1 MLPCASISRG
11 IPTEIDLF
19 VLIGSIIA
27 LVYIVIKMAANL
39 GEWPP
44 SISVRMVSASYEEDT
59 QSTEVP
65 LDTLE
70 EILNQYEYEAYI
82 LCKYVNGIP
91 DIIENTLCLLICLTD
106 SFIIELIS
114 NPPVKAVLQYENIH
128 SFRQSVIS
136 KTITAPVQSSDNK
149 EKLLTVI
156 SIQYTAQN
164 MILSELQFILD
175 VAQEDDFYNDFKTSD
190 NDIFAYVNARILK
203 QDTTIIL

>member
-11 IPTEIDLF
+11 IPSEIDLF

-27 LVYIVIKMAANL
+27 LVYIVIKMAVNL
-39 GEWPP
+39 GGPP
-44 SISVRMVSASYEEDT
+44 SIPVRMVSASYEEDT

-106 SFIIELIS
+106 SFIIESVS

-149 EKLLTVI
+149 EKLLTLI
-156 SIQYTAQN
+156 SIQYTAKS
-164 MILSELQFILD
+164 MTLSELQFIRD

-190 NDIFAYVNARILK
+190 NDIFAYVNARIPK
-203 QDTTIIL
+203 QDTTIVL